1 MATYTTNYNLERPDA
16 SDPFGDF
23 RESYNDNLDI
33 IDANLGGGGGSSS
46 LAGLSDVNLTT
57 PTDGQVLTYDNVN
70 SEWVN
75 ANPSGGGD
83 SVSWTQLQA
92 SGTKIAEIDI
102 NGTTQDVYAP
112 SGGGGGG
119 SVDYSTTEQ
128 TIGTWINGNPLYQIT
143 IQTTAGNSTNTENT
157 IWSFSGIDIVNVCQI
172 RAEWDTDSYIFVNCQ
187 DDLYIYT
194 YPNRMVEVH
203 HSNDYNGTNIIF
215 TVQYTKNSD

>member
-1 MATYTTNYNLERPDA
+1 MATYTTNYNLYKPDA
-16 SDPFGDF
+16 SDDFGDF
-23 RESYNDNLDI
+23 RSEFNDNMDI
-33 IDANLGGGGGSSS
+33 IDQNLGGGGGSSTLS
-46 LAGLSDVNLTT
+46 GLSDVDINS
-57 PTDGQVLTYDNVN
+57 PTDGEVLTYDGN
-70 SEWVN
+70 SSKWIN
-75 ANPSGGGD
+75 TSGSGD
-83 SVSWTQLQA
+83 SVSWTQIQA

-102 NGTTQDVYAP
+102 NGTSTNVYAP

-128 TIGTWINGNPLYQIT
+128 TIGTWINGKPLYQIT
-143 IQTTAGNSTNTENT
+143 VQTTAGNSTNTENT
-157 IWSFSGIDIVNVCQI
+157 IWNFSGIDIVNVCQI
-172 RAEWDTDSYIFVNCQ
+172 RAEWDTNSYIFVNCQ

>member
-1 MATYTTNYNLERPDA
+1 MSKITLNGVDYAGV
-16 SDPFGDF
+16 S
-23 RESYNDNLDI
+23 
-33 IDANLGGGGGSSS
+33 GS
-46 LAGLSDVNLTT
+46 
-57 PTDGQVLTYDNVN
+57 
-70 SEWVN
+70 
-75 ANPSGGGD
+75 GD
-83 SVSWTQLQA
+83 SVSWTQIQA

-102 NGTTQDVYAP
+102 NGTSTNVYAP

-128 TIGTWINGNPLYQIT
+128 TIGTWINGKPLYQIT
-143 IQTTAGNSTNTENT
+143 VQTTAGNSTNTENT

-194 YPNRMVEVH
+194 YPDRMVEVH